1 MAVTDNATVE
11 DVLEYIT
18 NVLLVLSM
26 FGCVCTIL
34 TFLIFSD
41 LRTYPIKLIIYLC
54 FSILFAQVF
63 FYVTFYVYD
72 TIFCIPCAM
81 ILHYFFIADF
91 IWTFCV
97 AFNFYQMIVRRNR
110 DAESMEKIY
119 HIVAW
124 IIPMFIVATIAGTK
138 NYWNRGG

>member
-1 MAVTDNATVE
+1 MAVTDNPTVE
-11 DVLEYIT
+11 NALEIIT
-18 NVLLVLSM
+18 NVLLILSM

-34 TFLIFSD
+34 TFLVFSD

-54 FSILFAQVF
+54 FSIFFAQIF
-63 FYVTFYVYD
+63 FYLTFYVYD
-72 TIFCIPCAM
+72 SIFCIPCAM

-110 DAESMEKIY
+110 DAESLEKIY
-119 HIVAW
+119 HMAAW
-124 IIPMFIVATIAGTK
+124 LIPMLIVATIAGTK